1 MATFLTTRRMTPELA
16 ARVEASVHGERNGA
30 ADPRETTW
38 KPRVVAMVR
47 LGLLIAIAA
56 IVWGV
61 VSLHRRDLQDLERTR
76 AALLRAVH
84 AASASL
90 TPEDE
95 SAVAR
100 AESWLIRSS
109 GAYEGDVIANEL
121 RPPGALAAVLAR
133 PAVYVRGA
141 RGQMSNS
148 QGVAVAAAIS
158 LKDPFLVCLVN
169 PPASRTETALL
180 AKVRDAYSSSAE
192 QHSPNVRRL
201 RDAQV
206 GLPFLLPSWSDKVR
220 SAKTSEE
227 LDLLRSEFEKAPIEG
242 AKRAAKAELLVFAM
256 DEPDDAGGPA
266 ELDGERPHSVR
277 VGLVDLAAAKVLL
290 RTRKPMDPSWIS
302 VAKRSLYAGGVDGCA
317 LAFDVRESVVLK
329 N

>member
-1 MATFLTTRRMTPELA
+1 MA
-16 ARVEASVHGERNGA
+16 
-30 ADPRETTW
+30 
-38 KPRVVAMVR
+38 R
-47 LGLLIAIAA
+47 LVLVIAIGA

-61 VSLHRRDLQDLERTR
+61 VSLHRRDVEDLERTR
-76 AALLRAVH
+76 ATLLSAVRA
-84 AASASL
+84 ARASL
-90 TPEDE
+90 VPEDE
-95 SAVAR
+95 SAARR

-109 GAYEGDVIANEL
+109 GTYEGDFIAAEL

-141 RGQMSNS
+141 LGQMNNS
-148 QGVAVAAAIS
+148 QGIAVAAAIS

-169 PPASRTETALL
+169 PPVSRTETALL
-180 AKVRDAYSSSAE
+180 AKVRDAYSSAAE

-206 GLPFLLPSWSDKVR
+206 GLPFLMPPWSDKIR
-220 SAKTSEE
+220 SAKNPEE

-256 DEPDDAGGPA
+256 DEPDDAGAPA
-266 ELDGERPHSVR
+266 ELDGERPHFVR
-277 VGLVDLAAAKVLL
+277 VGLVDLVAAKVLL

-317 LAFDVRESVVLK
+317 LAFDARASVTLK